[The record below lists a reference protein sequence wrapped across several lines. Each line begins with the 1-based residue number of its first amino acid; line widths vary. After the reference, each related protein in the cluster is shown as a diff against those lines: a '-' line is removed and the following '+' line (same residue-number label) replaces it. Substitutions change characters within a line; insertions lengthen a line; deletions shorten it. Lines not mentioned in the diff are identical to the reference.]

1 MGMMRYKGYTGS
13 VEYSEDD
20 NCLFGK
26 VQGLDKRTCILYEG
40 NTVDELKTDF
50 ENAIDSYLESCKERG
65 VAPRQPYSGTLNIRI
80 SPEIHSKIAMLAQAA
95 GTTINGY
102 IKKALEEQL
111 KLAHQ

>member
-65 VAPRQPYSGTLNIRI
+65 VVPRQPYSGTLNIRI
-80 SPEIHSKIAMLAQAA
+80 SPEIHSKNCHARA
-95 GTTINGY
+95 GGWDYDKWLYQEGFRRT
-102 IKKALEEQL
+102 A
-111 KLAHQ
+111 